1 MALDFSVQNQFVQG
15 QTMQTGS
22 AASSASV
29 GSLMGRAAQA
39 VSSPMSLL
47 ADAAEEL
54 TFAVDTTK
62 EFELE
67 ERKDRDR
74 EDSAIKRRVQL
85 YKDLMHEAGKTRQLD
100 ILKDSLQAKAG
111 KEHALREALR
121 HFPDLTDAWAG
132 LQSVLEELENDGS
145 VSEDIKAGI
154 REAIAELEGK
164 HGAEIKTGL
173 TGALAAKGY
182 EEVGTSDDMRDL
194 YRRTVFDFEN
204 VTKAFQ
210 YVQEKFALNFEKAMD
225 FLFAALS
232 GDIASDSPS
241 MDKTHLEYVHRN
253 LGSVRLLQSA
263 YVLCGDLAGRWE
275 KEHKVQ
281 NSGLTAMELLNSVI
295 GLREV
300 KYLGAM
306 HIEDIARKA
315 KAPDIE
321 REVLF
326 LQDFMGMMRSFPAKL
341 FDDEQGF
348 QKVLE
353 VSQQA
358 LDKAIEREDEYL
370 AGLE

>member
-1 MALDFSVQNQFVQG
+1 MALDFSVQNQFVQTAA
-15 QTMQTGS
+15 QQTGNAVS
-22 AASSASV
+22 FAS
-29 GSLMGRAAQA
+29 GTLLGRQAQA
-39 VSSPMSLL
+39 VASPMSLL
-47 ADAAEEL
+47 ANAAEEL

-85 YKDLMHEAGKTRQLD
+85 YQDLMHEAGKTKQLD
-100 ILKDSLQAKAG
+100 VLKDSLQAKAG

-121 HFPDLTDAWAG
+121 NFPDLTDAWAA
-132 LQSVLEELENDGS
+132 LQSALEECEQDPAVG
-145 VSEDIKAGI
+145 EEITTGI
-154 REAIAELEGK
+154 REAVAELESQ

-173 TGALAAKGY
+173 QGALSAKGY
-182 EEVGTSDDMRDL
+182 EEAGSADSLRDL
-194 YRRTVFDFEN
+194 YRQTVFDFESPLH
-204 VTKAFQ
+204 VFR
-210 YVQEKFALNFEKAMD
+210 YVQENYAANFGKAMD

-241 MDKTHLEYVHRN
+241 MEKTHLEYVHQN
-253 LGSVRLLQSA
+253 LGNVRLLQSA
-263 YVLCGDLAGRWE
+263 YVQCEALTGRWE
-275 KEHKVQ
+275 NVHGVK
-281 NSGLTAMELLNSVI
+281 NSGLSAMGLLGSFTA
-295 GLREV
+295 LRDI

-306 HIEDIARKA
+306 HIEDIAKTA

-326 LQDFMGMMRSFPAKL
+326 LQDIMGMLRNFPVKM
-341 FDDEQGF
+341 FDDEQGL
-348 QKVLE
+348 QKVMDAA
-353 VSQQA
+353 QQA